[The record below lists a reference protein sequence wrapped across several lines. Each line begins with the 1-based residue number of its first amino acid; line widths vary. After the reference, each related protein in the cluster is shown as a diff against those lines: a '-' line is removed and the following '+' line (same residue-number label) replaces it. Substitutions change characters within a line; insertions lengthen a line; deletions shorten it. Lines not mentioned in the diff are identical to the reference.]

1 MDDERVDALVQAVGI
16 PEVPVKDMR
25 EKRQVLRDDRAIE
38 PVHPSKAAISPGL
51 ARGPR
56 MAAREAAGDY
66 VLEQEHEH
74 GQAEQD
80 DHGLA
85 EGGAACIR
93 SFAVLA
99 SIPNRP
105 LGSTLGEVP
114 LLRADEPV
122 GRSGRS
128 REGSPEL
135 LPGCPGLAARSWQ
148 LETDLVL

>member
-38 PVHPSKAAISPGL
+38 PVHPVEGGDLTGTGPGPEN
-51 ARGPR
+51 G
-56 MAAREAAGDY
+56 AREAAGDY

-85 EGGAACIR
+85 EAAQCV
-93 SFAVLA
+93 SDHL
-99 SIPNRP
+99 
-105 LGSTLGEVP
+105 
-114 LLRADEPV
+114 
-122 GRSGRS
+122 
-128 REGSPEL
+128 
-135 LPGCPGLAARSWQ
+135 RSWPPFRIGR
-148 LETDLVL
+148 